1 MSGVVTKEEPVK
13 EPVKEPVTREAQ
25 LDLLG
30 NPTVHTSEP
39 SKPAKKEEPDR
50 FSQFWNVYPKKKSK
64 GDAERAW
71 QRALKKTEAEKII
84 AAVRVFARQCE
95 DKDPQFIKHP
105 ATWLNSESY
114 LDPDLQPRQVVSTGP
129 WYGTGGLQR

>member
-30 NPTVHTSEP
+30 NPTDHASEP
-39 SKPAKKEEPDR
+39 LKPAKKQEPDR
-50 FSQFWNVYPKKKSK
+50 FSEFWSIYPKKKAR

-71 QRALKKTEAEKII
+71 QKAMKTTDPEKII
-84 AAVRVFARQCE
+84 GAARIFARQCE
-95 DKDPQFIKHP
+95 DQDLKYIKHP
-105 ATWLNSESY
+105 ATWLNSQSY
-114 LDPDLQPRQVVSTGP
+114 HDPDLQPRQVVSTGP